1 MIIKYPFQINTYGK
15 VSSVL
20 DLETSVEQQ
29 IGEYL
34 LSQQGQRPM
43 NQLFGSNSHSLLFES
58 FDPLVFEEFKME
70 SLSELRTLIPSVT
83 IISLDIREVQ
93 SNDVATGNPNT
104 LGMAVTYQFPYGS
117 LPRTATYTIVNPLQ
131 LTEDTPL

>member
-1 MIIKYPFQINTYGK
+1 MILKYPFQISTYGK

-20 DLETSVEQQ
+20 DLETNIEQQ

-70 SLSELRTLIPSVT
+70 SLAELRALIPSVT

-104 LGMAVTYQFPYGS
+104 LGISVTYQFPYGS

>member
-1 MIIKYPFQINTYGK
+1 MILKYPFQINQYGK
-15 VSSVL
+15 TASVL
-20 DLETSVEQQ
+20 DLETNVEQQ

-70 SLSELRTLIPSVT
+70 SLNELRTLIPSIT
-83 IISLDIREVQ
+83 IISIDVQEVNQ
-93 SNDVATGNPNT
+93 GGISTGLPNT
-104 LGMAVTYQFPYGS
+104 LGIKVTYQFPYTNMVK
-117 LPRTATYTIVNPLQ
+117 TATYTIDNPLQ
-131 LTEDTPL
+131 LTEDAPL

>member
-1 MIIKYPFQINTYGK
+1 MILKYPFQINQYGK
-15 VSSVL
+15 TASVL
-20 DLETSVEQQ
+20 DVETNVEQQ

-70 SLSELRTLIPSVT
+70 SLAELRILIPSVT
-83 IISLDIREVQ
+83 IISIDVQEVNQGDI
-93 SNDVATGNPNT
+93 ATGLPNT
-104 LGMAVTYQFPYGS
+104 IGIRVTYQFPYTNMVK
-117 LPRTATYTIVNPLQ
+117 TATYTIDNPLQ
-131 LTEDTPL
+131 LTEDAPL